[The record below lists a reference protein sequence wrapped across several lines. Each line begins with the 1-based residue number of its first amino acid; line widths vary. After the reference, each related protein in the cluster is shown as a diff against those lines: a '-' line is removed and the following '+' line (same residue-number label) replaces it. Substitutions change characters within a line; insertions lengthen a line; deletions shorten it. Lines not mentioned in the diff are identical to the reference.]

1 MELLAGSYS
10 CHYHQRYF
18 HLMIAIIVLIVL
30 EAFFF
35 YELSNFLILVTC
47 KCHLCFHKVP
57 S

>member
-10 CHYHQRYF
+10 CHYHQCYF

-35 YELSNFLILVTC
+35 LRTFKFFDFGDL
-47 KCHLCFHKVP
+47 
-57 S
+57 